1 MPRLALAILLLCLA
15 GCSRS
20 DPAPADR
27 AQPRIVV
34 LSPALA
40 VILTDMGLAPDIVGR
55 HGWDRVLDPAVPV
68 CGEQQAIN
76 YEALHRARP
85 THVLTEWG
93 SRELPGRL
101 TDTAAR
107 DGFTL
112 RDFRLLTLADIDDAA
127 AALAEMFPHAGDS
140 PVATPIDSI
149 SRFHT
154 LVASPAPDPVW
165 NGRVLLLMGVSPITA
180 LGPGSAHHEL
190 LERAGG
196 IPALTDGSPYM
207 SLHAEDVLRLA
218 PDAIVLIRT
227 GDAETHSDP
236 LDAFGPAILGLDIP
250 AVADHRL
257 ALLDDPL
264 ALIPS
269 TRLVDLADELRRTLG
284 EWADR

>member
-1 MPRLALAILLLCLA
+1 MPRLALAILLLCLGA
-15 GCSRS
+15 CARRE
-20 DPAPADR
+20 PAPAGQT
-27 AQPRIVV
+27 QPRIVV

-40 VILTDMGLAPDIVGR
+40 VILTDMGLAPEIVGR
-55 HGWDRVLDPAVPV
+55 HGWDRVLDPAIPV

-93 SRELPGRL
+93 SRELPARL
-101 TDTAAR
+101 TGTAQR
-107 DGFTL
+107 DGFML
-112 RDFRLLTLADIDDAA
+112 RDFRLLTLADIDKAA
-127 AALAEMFPHAGDS
+127 GALAEMFPHADADDGI
-140 PVATPIDSI
+140 A
-149 SRFHT
+149 RFHA
-154 LVASPAPDPVW
+154 LVASPAPEPVW
-165 NGRVLLLMGVSPITA
+165 TGRVLLLMGVSPITA

-196 IPALTDGSPYM
+196 VPALTEGSPYM
-207 SLHAEDVLRLA
+207 TLHAEDVLRLA

-227 GDAETHSDP
+227 GNAEAHADP
-236 LDAFGPAILGLDIP
+236 LDALGPAIRGLDIP
-250 AVADHRL
+250 AVADRRV

-269 TRLVDLADELRRTLG
+269 TRLGALADELRRTLG